1 MDAVITNIWVLRE
14 KGKSVTEIAT
24 ELNLS
29 NSTVVKYL
37 KIGNKLGYCKYI
49 VEEELE
55 KAIIKRKL
63 KLSRKVVK
71 LDKDN
76 NFIECFDSVEDA
88 GRSINNK
95 SGTAIYKYCRGLR
108 ESSKGFKWMYKDE
121 FDKLIESNDN
131 KNT

>member
-1 MDAVITNIWVLRE
+1 MDTIFTDIWVLRE

-24 ELNLS
+24 ELDLS

-37 KIGNKLGYCKYI
+37 KIGNELGYCEYI

-108 ESSKGFKWMYKDE
+108 ESSNGFNWMYKDE
-121 FDKLIESNDN
+121 YDKLIKADDN
-131 KNT
+131 INT